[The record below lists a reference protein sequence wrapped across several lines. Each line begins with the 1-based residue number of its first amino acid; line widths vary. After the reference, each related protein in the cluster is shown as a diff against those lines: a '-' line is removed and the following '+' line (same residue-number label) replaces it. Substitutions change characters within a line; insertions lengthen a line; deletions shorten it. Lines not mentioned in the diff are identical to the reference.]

1 VGEDIAPA
9 VVEEACRLAVVASVP
24 YSVKTSVGHWEAA
37 YQADSASV
45 AYTVQAY
52 RHQAAQEEASWVVQD
67 MRKGTAHKHNHVRQL
82 EPPNPL
88 RTREEA
94 WGVDQEAPCG
104 AIAEEDCVV
113 EEGITECIACHCTA
127 T

>member
-1 VGEDIAPA
+1 M
-9 VVEEACRLAVVASVP
+9 LAVAASAP
-24 YSVKTSVGHWEAA
+24 YSVKTLVGHWGAA
-37 YQADSASV
+37 YQAGSASV

-88 RTREEA
+88 RTREE
-94 WGVDQEAPCG
+94 
-104 AIAEEDCVV
+104 DCVV
-113 EEGITECIACHCTA
+113 EEGITEYIACHYTA